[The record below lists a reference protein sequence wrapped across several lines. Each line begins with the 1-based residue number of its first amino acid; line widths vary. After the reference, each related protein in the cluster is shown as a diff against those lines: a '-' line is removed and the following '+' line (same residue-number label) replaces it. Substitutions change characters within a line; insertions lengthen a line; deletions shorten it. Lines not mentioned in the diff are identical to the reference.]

1 MPTTWYATDTTILP
15 TESPTSNQGDA
26 DTAIQTEISTIT
38 IFVVGVITVV
48 HELINI

>member
-26 DTAIQTEISTIT
+26 DTAIQTEISTI
-38 IFVVGVITVV
+38 FVVGVITVV

>member
-1 MPTTWYATDTTILP
+1 MPTTWYATDTTIL
-15 TESPTSNQGDA
+15 PTSNQGDA

-48 HELINI
+48 HELITI